1 MRGSVLG
8 SCHRLAPARRGTY
21 LLRQPRGCEWQAC
34 RTSLPRTFCLVV
46 TVIAQPHRS
55 CSGGKTQTRQRG
67 DASGDVK
74 RKLKVFSPI
83 TDPRATQETTKTRT
97 VFTFFAFFFFAFLPN
112 DFELNSS
119 FWQSWPWYYTLKP
132 DYAKATPT
140 LQQRPCYYTC

>member
-8 SCHRLAPARRGTY
+8 SCHRSAPARCGTY
-21 LLRQPRGCEWQAC
+21 LLRQARGCEWQAC

-55 CSGGKTQTRQRG
+55 WAEERHKQDKGEMQAGTSKEKCFPQSPTRGQHKKQPKHERF
-67 DASGDVK
+67 
-74 RKLKVFSPI
+74 LH
-83 TDPRATQETTKTRT
+83 
-97 VFTFFAFFFFAFLPN
+97 FFLFFFAFLPN

-140 LQQRPCYYTC
+140 LQQRPCYDTC